1 VRLHLFFV
9 NGIIKSAKILA
20 NIFYFDDLQTR
31 ILCDIIV
38 YYKFRSY
45 KRVKNA
51 LKSYKLLISK
61 YPYDI
66 LIQLLS
72 IMVAT
77 ITTLIPIQI
86 INQLVGLFEET
97 SIDGSTYKEAMIV
110 ILIMGLIYVACN
122 FLDIIITYYNAYVE
136 RNFKADLSIM
146 FFKKLDSVDYD
157 FHESPNFLN
166 DYTRALEDGTQ
177 YIYQSAMGLNTVA
190 RIVVQSISVFI
201 VIFSMH
207 YLAVVYAVIIG
218 AIYMIM
224 RIKIGKMNHET
235 LNRQRPFY
243 RARGYINR
251 TFFIKDAMAD
261 LKTTEIEGI
270 LLENNLKA
278 SDAIIDVID
287 DITKKKAIL
296 HYIGDLLITSIYPIT
311 LGVLAFVTIDNI
323 SNASFAALTVA
334 ATTLSTLVS
343 AFVSSIGDL
352 QNNSVEC
359 RIPYEV
365 LQMKSKIEGIAFEP
379 LLTSFQELVVKNA
392 TFAYDG
398 IHPVLKNIDMNIK
411 KGEKIAIVGS
421 NGAGKT
427 TLVKLLLRLYDVNEG
442 DVFINGQNYKETN
455 AASLRSQVGAV
466 FQNVEVYAV
475 SIAENV
481 IFRKPESDEDIDLI
495 QRALAFSG
503 LDTYVNQLPEGIH
516 TQVTREFNHTGAIFS
531 GGQMQRLAIARGYA
545 QNYQLFIL
553 DEPSSA
559 LDPLA
564 EAQVYQNMLSLGRDR
579 TIIFISH
586 RLTTTVNADHI
597 YLFEEGQ
604 IIEHG
609 RHDELI
615 ALGGKYKDMFVS
627 QASKYLEDIDEKY

>member
-1 VRLHLFFV
+1 M
-9 NGIIKSAKILA
+9 
-20 NIFYFDDLQTR
+20 
-31 ILCDIIV
+31 
-38 YYKFRSY
+38 
-45 KRVKNA
+45 KNA
-51 LKSYKLLISK
+51 LKSYHLLISK

-72 IMVAT
+72 IAVAT

-86 INQLVGLFEET
+86 IDRLVVIFE
-97 SIDGSTYKEAMIV
+97 SQGSDENRFKEALIV
-110 ILIMGLIYVACN
+110 IVVMGLIYVACN
-122 FLDIIITYYNAYVE
+122 FLDIIIAYYNSYVE

-146 FFKKLDSVDYD
+146 FFQKLDSIDYD
-157 FHESPNFLN
+157 FHENPKFLN

-177 YIYQSAMGLNTVA
+177 YIYQSAMGINHVA
-190 RIVVQSISVFI
+190 RIVVQSVSVFI
-201 VIFSMH
+201 VIFTMH
-207 YLAVVYAVIIG
+207 YLAVVYAVLIG
-218 AIYMIM
+218 AIYMIL

-243 RARGYINR
+243 RERGYINR

-261 LKTTEIEGI
+261 LKTTQIEGI

-278 SDAIIDVID
+278 SDEIIAVID
-287 DITKKKAIL
+287 DITKKKTIL

-311 LGVLAFVTIDNI
+311 LGVLAFVTIENF
-323 SNASFAALTVA
+323 SNAAFASLTVA

-343 AFVSSIGDL
+343 SFVSSIGDL
-352 QNNSVEC
+352 QNSAVEC
-359 RIPYEV
+359 KIPYEV
-365 LQMKSKIEGIAFEP
+365 LQMKSKIEGLPFTP
-379 LLTSFQELVVKNA
+379 LATPFQHLEVKGA
-392 TFAYDG
+392 TFSYDG
-398 IHPVLKNIDMNIK
+398 HHQVLKNIHMEIN

-427 TLVKLLLRLYDVNEG
+427 TLVKLLLRLYDVEAG
-442 DVFINGQNYKETN
+442 TILINGQDYKETN
-455 AASLRSQVGAV
+455 AASLRKQVGAV

-481 IFRKPESDEDIDLI
+481 IFRKPETDEDIDLVH
-495 QRALAFSG
+495 RALAFSG
-503 LDTYVNQLPEGIH
+503 LDTYVNQLPEGIN
-516 TQVTREFNHTGAIFS
+516 TQVTREFNKTGAIFS

-545 QNYQLFIL
+545 QNYNLFIL

-564 EAQVYQNMLSLGRDR
+564 EAQVYQNMLALGRDR
-579 TIIFISH
+579 TIVFISH

-597 YLFEEGQ
+597 YLFEEGE

-609 RHDELI
+609 RHDELL
-615 ALGGKYKDMFVS
+615 ALNGKYKEMFIS
-627 QASKYLEDIDEKY
+627 QASKYLGENHEDR